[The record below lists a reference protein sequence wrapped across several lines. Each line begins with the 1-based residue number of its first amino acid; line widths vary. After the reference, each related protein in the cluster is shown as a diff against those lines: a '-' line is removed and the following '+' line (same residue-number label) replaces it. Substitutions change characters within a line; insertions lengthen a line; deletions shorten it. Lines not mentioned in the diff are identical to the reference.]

1 MISTATVYSISH
13 AAVRQNIGYTQRF
26 IYGEITHNISIFF
39 VFIQPKNWKKLN
51 SLNQIFD

>member
-1 MISTATVYSISH
+1 MNSTATVYSISH

-39 VFIQPKNWKKLN
+39 VFIQPKNLKKIKLLKSN
-51 SLNQIFD
+51 F

>member
-13 AAVRQNIGYTQRF
+13 AAVRQYIGYTQRF
-26 IYGEITHNISIFF
+26 IYGEITLNISIFF

>member
-26 IYGEITHNISIFF
+26 IYGEITQHFDLLCIYSTQEFEEI
-39 VFIQPKNWKKLN
+39 KLLKSN
-51 SLNQIFD
+51 F

>member
-13 AAVRQNIGYTQRF
+13 AAVRQSIGYTQRF
-26 IYGEITHNISIFF
+26 IYGEITHNISIF
-39 VFIQPKNWKKLN
+39 VFIQPKNLKKLN

>member
-1 MISTATVYSISH
+1 MNSTATVYSISH